1 MEIVMPKVIVIQH
14 VACEGLGIIEPELKK
29 FGIKADF
36 LKVFKNAS
44 LPRSVPEGYGAII
57 VLGGPMGV
65 YEDGVYP
72 FIKDEL
78 SLIESA
84 LKTDL
89 PVLGVCLGAQML
101 AKASGADVYKGKSK
115 EIGWYKAGLTSE
127 GAKDRLFIGLPDE
140 FTVFQWHGDTFD
152 LPRGAVN
159 LVSSK
164 LFKNQAI
171 RVGRNAYGLQFHLEV
186 TEKMIGEWIEA
197 NAGELKAL
205 KGVIDPDELLKETP
219 KRIDAL
225 KRHGT
230 AVISRF
236 LRTIATGCEVC
247 GHAHQR

>member
-1 MEIVMPKVIVIQH
+1 MSKVLVIQH

-29 FGIKADF
+29 YGLKADF

-44 LPRSVPEGYGAII
+44 LPRRIPQGYGALI

-78 SLIESA
+78 NLLESA

-89 PVLGVCLGAQML
+89 PILGVCLGSQML
-101 AKASGADVYKGKSK
+101 AKAAGADVYKGKAK
-115 EIGWYKAGLTSE
+115 EIGWYKAELAGE
-127 GAKDRLFIGLPDE
+127 GMKDRLFLGMPEE

-152 LPRGAVN
+152 LPKGAVN
-159 LVSSK
+159 LASSK

-186 TEKMIGEWIEA
+186 TEKMIGEWIEV
-197 NAGELKAL
+197 NAGELKSL
-205 KGVIDPDELLKETP
+205 KGFIDPDEILKETP

-225 KRHGT
+225 KRHGA

-236 LRTIATGCEVC
+236 LRAVATGCEVC
-247 GHAHQR
+247 GQAHQR